1 MTNKNSP
8 PEQKIEAA
16 IQQLNL
22 GYNAEQDRLLLKV
35 GLNDNTE
42 LALWLTN
49 RMAKAL
55 WQLLNSEAHLPTA
68 NSIQV
73 DLPPAQAVQQFK
85 QEVQLVEALQKMDFS
100 TEYQPRADV
109 VNDGALLATS
119 VQLMT
124 NDSKLLT
131 LEVLCLEGLTVR
143 INLTPELM
151 LALCNMLQLGAKEAT
166 WNITEF
172 LPTSILPEL
181 GAQKVLH

>member
-85 QEVQLVEALQKMDFS
+85 QEMQLAEAIKKMDFA
-100 TEYQPRADV
+100 TEYQPRVDV

-131 LEVLCLEGLTVR
+131 LEVLCLEGMTVR

-166 WNITEF
+166 WNIAEF
-172 LPTSILPEL
+172 LPTLTLPESDV
-181 GAQKVLH
+181 QKVLH